1 MVRSRRRQVKLKFM
15 NPTATTSEQM
25 DSHHDINDD
34 LTNLD
39 IGDHDQTEKKIV
51 YSNLESNSTDINYNN
66 FQLDFADKNHL
77 KRYARDITDY
87 TATEIEIKQNGVIVL
102 IPHFRQFPSE
112 LVTWVVSH
120 CPEQQD
126 LCALSLVSKQFYTI
140 ANPLLWCAP
149 KIQHSA
155 VMDKF
160 LYSVATFQSPMRFII
175 RKMNFSCPQWN
186 DVHFSLLIPHLRH
199 LEELNINGGVI
210 NVKESFRH
218 LPRHCP
224 NLTSVELD
232 VGTISSAAYTELG
245 LHCHHL
251 CQLTLRFIPYLS
263 SDSLKFLLNCP
274 LQKLT
279 LIFIYCHE
287 QQKCEDMMRG
297 LWQFTLLTHL
307 VMKNMNGLHGRLVVQ
322 KNSEIHPPWPRLS
335 LFHIDSGDMIT
346 DSDLTSFVNSHPHLM
361 ELRLGRANL
370 ITDSS
375 LFAIAS
381 ALPYLTTLYLDCST
395 TISENGILK
404 LIEKCFQLTSLTLI
418 NCTRIPWKVTQLDH
432 EAIESYRKGG
442 ISIINH

>member
-39 IGDHDQTEKKIV
+39 IGDHDQTEKKI

-87 TATEIEIKQNGVIVL
+87 TATEIEIKHNGVIVL

-126 LCALSLVSKQFYTI
+126 LCALSLPRSSRQWVY
-140 ANPLLWCAP
+140 
-149 KIQHSA
+149 
-155 VMDKF
+155 
-160 LYSVATFQSPMRFII
+160 YSQ
-175 RKMNFSCPQWN
+175 NDFSCPQWN

-279 LIFIYCHE
+279 FIFIYCHE

-346 DSDLTSFVNSHPHLM
+346 DSDLTSFVNSSSSYGTPSWACH
-361 ELRLGRANL
+361 L

-381 ALPYLTTLYLDCST
+381 ALPYLTTLYLDCIQPS
-395 TISENGILK
+395 
-404 LIEKCFQLTSLTLI
+404 
-418 NCTRIPWKVTQLDH
+418 
-432 EAIESYRKGG
+432 RKMVY
-442 ISIINH
+442 SN

>member
-1 MVRSRRRQVKLKFM
+1 MGRSKRQVKLKLM
-15 NPTATTSEQM
+15 NPTATTSEQL
-25 DSHHDINDD
+25 DSHYDIKDG

-39 IGDHDQTEKKIV
+39 IGNHDRTEKEII
-51 YSNLESNSTDINYNN
+51 YSNHESNSTDINYNN
-66 FQLDFADKNHL
+66 FQLNFADKNHL

-87 TATEIEIKQNGVIVL
+87 TATEIEIKHNGVIVL
-102 IPHFRQFPSE
+102 TPHFRQFPSE
-112 LVTWVVSH
+112 LVTLIVSH
-120 CPEQQD
+120 CLEQRD
-126 LCALSLVSKQFYTI
+126 LWALSLVSKQFYTI

-149 KIQHSA
+149 KIQHSVA
-155 VMDKF
+155 LDKF
-160 LYSVATFQSPMRFII
+160 LYSVATFQPPMGFII

-199 LEELNINGGVI
+199 LEELNINGSVL

-224 NLTSVELD
+224 NLTSVDLECS
-232 VGTISSAAYTELG
+232 TISSAAYTELG

-251 CQLTLRFIPYLS
+251 CQLTLRFVPYLS

-279 LIFIYCHE
+279 FIFNYCHE
-287 QQKCEDMMRG
+287 QKKCEDMMRG

-307 VMKNMNGLHGRLVVQ
+307 VMKNMNALHGRLVMQ
-322 KNSEIHPPWPRLS
+322 QNSEIHPPWPRLS
-335 LFHIDSGDMIT
+335 LLHIDSCDKIT
-346 DSDLTSFVNSHPHLM
+346 DSDLTSFANSHPHLM
-361 ELRLGRANL
+361 ELRLGRADL

-381 ALPYLTTLYLDCST
+381 ALPCLTTLYLNCNT

-404 LIEKCFQLTSLTLI
+404 LIEKCLQLTSLTLMH
-418 NCTRIPWKVTQLDH
+418 CTRIPWKVTQLDH
-432 EAIESYRKGG
+432 EAIESYRNGG
-442 ISIINH
+442 IPMINH